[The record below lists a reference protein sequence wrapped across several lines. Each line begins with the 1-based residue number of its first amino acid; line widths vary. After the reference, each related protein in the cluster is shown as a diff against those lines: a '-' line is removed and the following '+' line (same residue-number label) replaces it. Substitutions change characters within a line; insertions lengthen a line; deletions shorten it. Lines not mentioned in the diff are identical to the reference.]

1 MLISGIASTG
11 HVVFQQLDCGI
22 AATMNRFSCKCF
34 CAMFLCTR
42 LPNSLGPSEYFT
54 TFTSADGNEP
64 IAPSTCAS
72 HSLTLLETDDAGE
85 VVVANLSSN
94 EFIGE
99 ISILCDVPRTATV
112 RASGKLQTLVI
123 KKEHFLGLVQQIP
136 DLGIEVMR
144 ELAARLSKTT
154 AELGEARRKLGAIE
168 S

>member
-1 MLISGIASTG
+1 MATLDEEVELLRKIPLFSTVEPG
-11 HVVFQQLDCGI
+11 KLKLLAFSSDRKNYKDGQDLFKQGQAGD
-22 AATMNRFSCKCF
+22 AAYVIVEGT
-34 CAMFLCTR
+34 
-42 LPNSLGPSEYFT
+42 
-54 TFTSADGNEP
+54 ADV
-64 IAPSTCAS
+64 IV
-72 HSLTLLETDDAGE
+72 ETDDAGE

>member
-1 MLISGIASTG
+1 MATLDEEVELLRKIPLFSTVEPG
-11 HVVFQQLDCGI
+11 KLKLLAFSSDRKNYKDGQDLFKQGQAGD
-22 AATMNRFSCKCF
+22 AAYVIVEGT
-34 CAMFLCTR
+34 
-42 LPNSLGPSEYFT
+42 
-54 TFTSADGNEP
+54 ADV
-64 IAPSTCAS
+64 IV
-72 HSLTLLETDDAGE
+72 ETDDAGE

-112 RASGKLQTLVI
+112 RASGELQTLVI

>member
-1 MLISGIASTG
+1 MATLDEEVELLRKIPLFSTVEPG
-11 HVVFQQLDCGI
+11 KLKLLAFSSDRKNYKDGQDLFKQGQAGD
-22 AATMNRFSCKCF
+22 AAYVIVEGT
-34 CAMFLCTR
+34 
-42 LPNSLGPSEYFT
+42 
-54 TFTSADGNEP
+54 ADV
-64 IAPSTCAS
+64 IV
-72 HSLTLLETDDAGE
+72 ETDDAGE

-112 RASGKLQTLVI
+112 RASGELQTLVI

-154 AELGEARRKLGAIE
+154 AELGEARRKLGTIE